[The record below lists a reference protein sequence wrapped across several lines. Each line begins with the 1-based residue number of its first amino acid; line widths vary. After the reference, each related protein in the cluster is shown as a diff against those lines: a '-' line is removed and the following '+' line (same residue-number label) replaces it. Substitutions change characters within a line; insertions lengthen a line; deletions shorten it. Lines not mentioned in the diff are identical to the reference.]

1 MRSALSGLALA
12 LAFSVTTPA
21 RADKMS
27 ETLDISLSARAAWL
41 EIHREMDVAPAAE
54 GMDLLTRSR
63 PHLHGVG
70 PLMGGTGRIG
80 FTLDGVRFGAGVGVV
95 TAASLDFLHQP
106 LGDGLSVESGPLWG
120 APFEAYLGY
129 TIGEPDE
136 VRGLLELRGA
146 LTVLQ
151 TSVIVKDAVLGTLGD
166 TPLNVYLA
174 NLEIRAGIRVPVGK
188 LFYFEGGIG
197 LSPLPA
203 EIGPERGSLFFTIGL
218 PVPTSHAF

>member
-1 MRSALSGLALA
+1 MRRALTGLAAGLG
-12 LAFSVTTPA
+12 LSVTAPA
-21 RADKMS
+21 HADKMA
-27 ETLDISLSARAAWL
+27 ETLDISISARAAWL

-63 PHLHGVG
+63 PHLHGIG
-70 PLMGGTGRIG
+70 PLVGGTGRLG
-80 FTLDGVRFGAGVGVV
+80 VTLDGVRFGAGVGIV
-95 TAASLDFLHQP
+95 TAANLDFLHQP
-106 LGDGLSVESGPLWG
+106 LGDRLSVESGPLWG

-129 TIGEPDE
+129 TIGDPDE
-136 VRGLLELRGA
+136 IRALFELRGA

-151 TSVIVKDAVLGTLGD
+151 TNVVVKDAVLGTLGD

-174 NLEIRAGIRVPVGK
+174 NLEIRAGVRVPIGS

-197 LSPLPA
+197 VSPLPA